1 MIGAYLIGIPVLGE
15 ILPLLGRIFTLIME
29 VLTITLSSVP
39 TQLAGAIF
47 IFLFGLHF
55 LAEGLKNATQDK
67 LKLFFDKA
75 IQNRVFGALFGTLIT
90 AVTQSST
97 AVTVMT
103 IGFVNAG
110 VMTLLQAASIIVG
123 ANIGTT
129 LTSYIMTIR
138 FDAFVPVLMV
148 IGGLMFLFVKKEKTK
163 QFGVILFGFG
173 LFFIG
178 LSGMSDAMSPL
189 RDSPAFEDLIVWL
202 DGRIF
207 LGILVGAGLS
217 AVLNSSTASK
227 GIIIMLAFEGIIDLN
242 IAMPLIFGVNIGT
255 CFTALLSSIQANK
268 NAKRAAIFHL
278 LFSVIG
284 TIIFLPFIN
293 QYTDFITSLPWPT
306 SPDPYQKV
314 AYQVANAHTIFNVV
328 TALIF
333 LFILNPVL
341 KLINL
346 FIKDDDDTKEILNPL
361 DARFLDNP
369 AIAFDQAFKE
379 SLRMYELAIT
389 NLEIATTA
397 LFTKKT
403 NKLQKF
409 FANEKKINQL
419 EYEISDFLALLPAEQ
434 MTEVNIVKIASTIKI
449 TSDIERIGDHAKNIA
464 EAAKELKDEE
474 LSFSEEA
481 LEDLSTIF
489 NQTFEALRA
498 AYNSYEENDI
508 KYAAITIASEKE
520 VDLLEEQLRDKH
532 IIRLN
537 KKICNTRS
545 GLIFLDTLSNLERIG
560 DHSKNIAEYV
570 IESNNTA

>member
-1 MIGAYLIGIPVLGE
+1 ME
-15 ILPLLGRIFTLIME
+15 ILADIFSTVATFLASMME
-29 VLTITLSSVP
+29 TLSDILLSVP
-39 TQLAGAIF
+39 VQLIGAIF

-55 LAEGLKNATQDK
+55 LAEGLKNAAQDK
-67 LKLFFDKA
+67 LKIFFDKA
-75 IQNRVFGALFGTLIT
+75 IKNRVFGALFGTLIT

-110 VMTLLQAASIIVG
+110 VMTLLQATSIIVG

-138 FDAFVPVLMV
+138 FDAFVPILMIV
-148 IGGLMFLFVKKEKTK
+148 GGLLFLFVKKEKTR
-163 QFGVILFGFG
+163 QVGVILFGFG

-178 LSGMSDAMSPL
+178 LSGMSDAMRPL
-189 RDSPAFEDLIVWL
+189 RESQAFIDAIIWL
-202 DGRIF
+202 EGRVF
-207 LGILVGAGLS
+207 LGILVGAAMS

-278 LFSVIG
+278 LFSIFG
-284 TIIFLPFIN
+284 TIVFLPFIN
-293 QYTDFITSLPWPT
+293 QYTAFIENLPWPT
-306 SPDPYQKV
+306 STDLYQEV

-328 TALIF
+328 TATLF

-341 KLINL
+341 KFIN
-346 FIKDDDDTKEILNPL
+346 FFVKDDDAKEILSPL

-379 SLRMYELAIT
+379 SLVMHELAIK
-389 NLEIATTA
+389 NLEISTNA
-397 LFTKKT
+397 LLTKKT
-403 NKLQKF
+403 SKLHQF
-409 FANEKKINQL
+409 FSNEKKINQL
-419 EYEISDFLALLPAEQ
+419 EYEISTFLTSIPSEHL
-434 MTEVNIVKIASTIKI
+434 TESISTKIASMIKI

-464 EAAKELKDEE
+464 EAAQEVKNEE
-474 LSFSEEA
+474 LSFSDIA
-481 LEDLSTIF
+481 LEELSTMF
-489 NQTFEALRA
+489 KQTLDAVTA
-498 AYNSYEENDI
+498 SYRSFKNNDI
-508 KYAAITIASEKE
+508 KYAAITIASENE
-520 VDLLEEQLRDKH
+520 IDLLEEQLRDEH
-532 IIRLN
+532 IARLN
-537 KKICNTRS
+537 KKLCNTRS
-545 GLIFLDTLSNLERIG
+545 GLIFLDTISNFERIG

-570 IESNNTA
+570 IKSNETN